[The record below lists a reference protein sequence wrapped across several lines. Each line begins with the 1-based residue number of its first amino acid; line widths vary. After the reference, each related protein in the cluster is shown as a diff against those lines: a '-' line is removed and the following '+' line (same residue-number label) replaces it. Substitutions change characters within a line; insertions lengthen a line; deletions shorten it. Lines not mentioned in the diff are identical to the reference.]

1 MRIRNATVGGQ
12 GVQRGRGR
20 EWCVPSGGGGSGDV
34 LAKVTA
40 GNAVCVRR
48 SKVACRVAEL
58 RCSFSFP
65 LDARVSLVRSLL
77 SPSSFSPVSVQRS
90 SACWLSCS
98 LHREPQRRRLQECTK
113 CSALTGARPVPL
125 LPLVYFGRAR
135 ARTRVSP
142 VPWRVLLLHPFS
154 PPFSSSLLLPL
165 LPGTVDSSLCVQQ
178 REETRGFATLL
189 LRLVVYPLS
198 PRRFS
203 GTVRRSHRRPSS
215 TFHPH
220 APPHPFLS
228 LLHPRAN
235 VHPFAPCVWTVSL
248 RSPRTRTF
256 SLDSIWRNSWYAL
269 PCHQGDQNSAFS
281 LLNVPFFFIL
291 SSLFLSYL
299 V

>member
-58 RCSFSFP
+58 RRSFSFP

-77 SPSSFSPVSVQRS
+77 SPSSFSPVSVQCS
-90 SACWLSCS
+90 PACWLSCS

-135 ARTRVSP
+135 ARARVFLPSPGAFFFYTPSLQRFLRRFFFLSFLGRWIRLSVWNRERENARVRYSTPALGRVSFIPSTVQRHRSSFPSSP
-142 VPWRVLLLHPFS
+142 VVDLPSPRPAPLVSFITPPPCERSPLRSVCLDRVLAL
-154 PPFSSSLLLPL
+154 
-165 LPGTVDSSLCVQQ
+165 
-178 REETRGFATLL
+178 ATDPY
-189 LRLVVYPLS
+189 VLS
-198 PRRFS
+198 
-203 GTVRRSHRRPSS
+203 
-215 TFHPH
+215 
-220 APPHPFLS
+220 
-228 LLHPRAN
+228 
-235 VHPFAPCVWTVSL
+235 
-248 RSPRTRTF
+248 
-256 SLDSIWRNSWYAL
+256 
-269 PCHQGDQNSAFS
+269 
-281 LLNVPFFFIL
+281 
-291 SSLFLSYL
+291 
-299 V
+299 